1 MARYITWRLAS
12 AVLVV
17 LGVSV
22 VTFLFLHLEPG
33 SAARTLLG
41 EHATPRAIAALQK
54 EWGLN
59 QSLLNQFIRYMSD
72 LLHGNLGTS
81 FIYQVPASQLIGERI
96 GLTAALVGLAAI
108 FAVVVTVPLAT
119 LAASRKNKF
128 ADHAVRGVTVVGLGL
143 PAFWFGIVLIEIF
156 SIHLRWLPVGGIGSG
171 VGGYLESLIL
181 PAFTAALGI
190 IPILVRSLR
199 VGMIEILDAEFVAT
213 SRAKGMSEPHVLFSV
228 VARNAVVPTVTFLGL
243 NIAYLIGT
251 TVIVE
256 QVFNLNGLGSLLLSS
271 ILNRDFP
278 VVQAVTIV
286 LGTSVVLINLVT
298 DLAAARLDPRIRL
311 R

>member
-1 MARYITWRLAS
+1 MARYITWRIAS

-17 LGVSV
+17 FGVSV

-54 EWGLN
+54 QWGLN
-59 QSLLNQFIRYMSD
+59 ASLPSQFVRYISA
-72 LLHGNLGTS
+72 LFHGNLGTS
-81 FIYQVPASQLIGERI
+81 YIYEVPAAQLIGERI
-96 GLTAALVGLAAI
+96 GLTAALVGLAAL
-108 FAVVVTVPLAT
+108 FAVVVTVPLAA
-119 LAASRKNKF
+119 LAAARQNKF
-128 ADHAVRGVTVVGLGL
+128 SDHLVRGFTVLGLGL
-143 PAFWFGIVLIEIF
+143 PSFWFGIVLIEIF
-156 SIHLRWLPVGGIGSG
+156 SVHLHLLPVGGVGSG

-181 PAFTAALGI
+181 PAFTASLGI
-190 IPILVRSLR
+190 VPILVRSLR

-213 SRAKGMSEPHVLFSV
+213 ARAKGLSDRFVLFSI

-286 LGTSVVLINLVT
+286 LGASVVVINLLT

>member
-1 MARYITWRLAS
+1 MTRYITWRLAS

-17 LGVSV
+17 FGVSV

-54 EWGLN
+54 QWGLN
-59 QSLLNQFIRYMSD
+59 ASLFSQFIRFISG
-72 LLHGNLGTS
+72 LFHGNLGTS
-81 FIYQVPASQLIGERI
+81 YIYQVPASQLIGERI
-96 GLTAALVGLAAI
+96 GLTASLVGLAAL
-108 FAVVVTVPLAT
+108 FAILITVPLAT
-119 LAASRKNKF
+119 LAASRKNKV
-128 ADHAVRGVTVVGLGL
+128 ADHAVRGITVIGLGL

-156 SIHLRWLPVGGIGSG
+156 SVHLHLLPVGGIGSG
-171 VGGYLESLIL
+171 PAGYLESLIL
-181 PAFTAALGI
+181 PAITAAIGI
-190 IPILVRSLR
+190 VPILVRSLR

-213 SRAKGMSEPHVLFSV
+213 ARAKGLSERFVLFSV

-243 NIAYLIGT
+243 NIAYLVGS

-256 QVFNLNGLGSLLLSS
+256 QVFNLNGLGSLLLNS

-286 LGTSVVLINLVT
+286 LGTSVVLINLCT

>member
-12 AVLVV
+12 AVFVV
-17 LGVSV
+17 FGVSV

-59 QSLLNQFIRYMSD
+59 ESLPIQFIHYISD
-72 LLHGNLGTS
+72 LAHGNLGTS
-81 FIYQVPASQLIGERI
+81 YIYQVPASRLIGERI
-96 GLTAALVGLAAI
+96 GLTATLVALAAI
-108 FAVVVTVPLAT
+108 IAVLVTVPLAA
-119 LAASRKNKF
+119 LAAAHKDKF
-128 ADHAVRGVTVVGLGL
+128 ADHAVRGISVLGLGM
-143 PAFWFGIVLIEIF
+143 PSFWFGIVLIEIF
-156 SIHLRWLPVGGIGSG
+156 AVHLHLVPVGGIGSG
-171 VGGYLESLIL
+171 PAGYLESLIL
-181 PAFTAALGI
+181 PAITAAIGI
-190 IPILVRSLR
+190 VPILVRSLR
-199 VGMIEILDAEFVAT
+199 VGMIDILDAEFVVTA
-213 SRAKGMSEPHVLFSV
+213 RAKGLSERFVLVSV
-228 VARNAVVPTVTFLGL
+228 VARNAVVPTVTLLGL
-243 NIAYLIGT
+243 NIAYLVGT

-256 QVFNLNGLGSLLLSS
+256 QVFNLNGLGSLLINS

-286 LGTSVVLINLVT
+286 LGTSVVLINLAT

>member
-1 MARYITWRLAS
+1 MRRYIAWRLAS
-12 AVLVV
+12 AVLVMV
-17 LGVSV
+17 GVSV

-59 QSLLNQFIRYMSD
+59 ASLPSQFVRYISD

-81 FIYQVPASQLIGERI
+81 YIYQVPAAQLIGERI
-96 GLTAALVGLAAI
+96 GLTASLVGIAAL
-108 FAVVVTVPLAT
+108 FAIVVTVPLAA
-119 LAASRKNKF
+119 LAASRQDKF
-128 ADHAVRGVTVVGLGL
+128 ADHVVRGATVFGLGL
-143 PAFWFGIVLIEIF
+143 PSFWFGIVLIEIF
-156 SIHLRWLPVGGIGSG
+156 SVHLHLLPVGGIGSG

-181 PAFTAALGI
+181 PAFTAAIGI
-190 IPILVRSLR
+190 VPILVRSLR

-213 SRAKGMSEPHVLFSV
+213 ARAKGMSGSFVLFSI

-286 LGTSVVLINLVT
+286 LGAGVVLINLAT
-298 DLAAARLDPRIRL
+298 DLTAARLDPRIRL

>member
-1 MARYITWRLAS
+1 MTRYITWRLAS

-17 LGVSV
+17 FGVSV

-33 SAARTLLG
+33 NAARTLLG

-54 EWGLN
+54 QWGLN
-59 QSLLNQFIRYMSD
+59 ESLPIQFVHYLNA
-72 LLHGNLGTS
+72 LVHGNLGTS
-81 FIYQVPASQLIGERI
+81 YIYQVPASRLIGERI
-96 GLTAALVGLAAI
+96 GLTAALVGLAAL
-108 FAVVVTVPLAT
+108 FAIVITVPLAT
-119 LAASRKNKF
+119 LAAARKDKF
-128 ADHAVRGVTVVGLGL
+128 ADHAVRGLSVIGLGL
-143 PAFWFGIVLIEIF
+143 PSFWFGIVLIEIF
-156 SIHLRWLPVGGIGSG
+156 SVHLHWLPVGGIGSG

-181 PAFTAALGI
+181 PAITAAIGI
-190 IPILVRSLR
+190 VPILVRSLR

-213 SRAKGMSEPHVLFSV
+213 ARAKGMSEPFVLVSV
-228 VARNAVVPTVTFLGL
+228 VARNAVLPTITFLGL
-243 NIAYLIGT
+243 NIAYLVGA

-256 QVFNLNGLGSLLLSS
+256 QVFNLNGLGSLLLGS

-286 LGTSVVLINLVT
+286 MGTSVVLINLAT
-298 DLAAARLDPRIRL
+298 DLVAARLDPRIRL

>member
-1 MARYITWRLAS
+1 MRRYIAWRLAS
-12 AVLVV
+12 AVLVMV
-17 LGVSV
+17 GVSV

-59 QSLLNQFIRYMSD
+59 ASLPSQFVRYMSD
-72 LLHGNLGTS
+72 LAHGNLGTS
-81 FIYQVPASQLIGERI
+81 YIYEVPAATLIGERI
-96 GLTAALVGLAAI
+96 GLTAALVGLAAL
-108 FAVVVTVPLAT
+108 FAVVVTVPLAA
-119 LAASRKNKF
+119 LAASRKDKF
-128 ADHAVRGVTVVGLGL
+128 ADHAVRGITVFGLGL
-143 PAFWFGIVLIEIF
+143 PSFWFGIVLIEIF
-156 SIHLRWLPVGGIGSG
+156 SVHLHLLPVGGLGSG

-181 PAFTAALGI
+181 PAFTASIGI
-190 IPILVRSLR
+190 VPILVRSLR

-213 SRAKGMSEPHVLFSV
+213 ARAKGLSEPFVLFSV

-286 LGTSVVLINLVT
+286 LGASVVLINLVT
-298 DLAAARLDPRIRL
+298 DLTAARLDPRIRL

>member
-1 MARYITWRLAS
+1 MRRYIAWRLAS
-12 AVLVV
+12 AVLVMV
-17 LGVSV
+17 GVSV

-59 QSLLNQFIRYMSD
+59 ASLPSQFVRYMSD
-72 LLHGNLGTS
+72 LAHGNLGTS
-81 FIYQVPASQLIGERI
+81 YIYQVPAAQLIGERI
-96 GLTAALVGLAAI
+96 GLTAALVGLAAL
-108 FAVVVTVPLAT
+108 FAIVVTVPLAA
-119 LAASRKNKF
+119 LAASRKDKF
-128 ADHAVRGVTVVGLGL
+128 ADHAVRGITVFGLGL
-143 PAFWFGIVLIEIF
+143 PSFWFGIVLIEIF
-156 SIHLRWLPVGGIGSG
+156 SVHLHLLPVGGLGSG

-181 PAFTAALGI
+181 PAFTASIGI
-190 IPILVRSLR
+190 VPILVRSLR

-213 SRAKGMSEPHVLFSV
+213 ARAKGLSEPFVLFSV

-286 LGTSVVLINLVT
+286 LGASVVLINLVT
-298 DLAAARLDPRIRL
+298 DLTAARLDPRIRL

>member
-1 MARYITWRLAS
+1 MTRYITWRLAS

-17 LGVSV
+17 FGVSV

-33 SAARTLLG
+33 SAARSLLG
-41 EHATPRAIAALQK
+41 EHATAKSINALQTK
-54 EWGLN
+54 WGLN
-59 QSLLNQFIRYMSD
+59 ASLPSQFVRYISG

-81 FIYQVPASQLIGERI
+81 YIYQVPTSQLIGERI
-96 GLTAALVGLAAI
+96 GLTASLVGLAAL
-108 FAVVVTVPLAT
+108 FAIVITVPLASI
-119 LAASRKNKF
+119 AAARKDKL
-128 ADHAVRGVTVVGLGL
+128 ADHVVRGVSVVGLGL

-156 SIHLRWLPVGGIGSG
+156 SVHLHLLPVGGIGSG
-171 VGGYLESLIL
+171 LGGYLESLIL
-181 PAFTAALGI
+181 PAFTASLGI
-190 IPILVRSLR
+190 VPILVRSLR

-213 SRAKGMSEPHVLFSV
+213 ARAKGLSGPFVLVAV
-228 VARNAVVPTVTFLGL
+228 VARNALVPTVTFLGL
-243 NIAYLIGT
+243 NIAYLVGT

-256 QVFNLNGLGSLLLSS
+256 QVFNLNGLGSLLLGS

-278 VVQAVTIV
+278 VVQGVTIV
-286 LGTSVVLINLVT
+286 LGASVVLINLLT

>member
-17 LGVSV
+17 FGVSV
-22 VTFLFLHLEPG
+22 VTFLFLHIEPG

-59 QSLLNQFIRYMSD
+59 ASLPSQFVHYLNN
-72 LLHGNLGTS
+72 LVHGNLGTS
-81 FIYQVPASQLIGERI
+81 YIYQVPASTLIGERI
-96 GLTAALVGLAAI
+96 GLTASLVALAAL
-108 FAVVVTVPLAT
+108 FAIVLTVPLAA
-119 LAASRKNKF
+119 LAASQKDRF
-128 ADHAVRGVTVVGLGL
+128 ADHAVRGLSVIGLGF

-156 SIHLRWLPVGGIGSG
+156 SVHLHLLPVGGVGSG
-171 VGGYLESLIL
+171 PAGYLESLLL
-181 PAFTAALGI
+181 PAITAAIGI
-190 IPILVRSLR
+190 VPILVRSLR

-213 SRAKGMSEPHVLFSV
+213 ARSKGMSGPFVLFSI
-228 VARNAVVPTVTFLGL
+228 VARNALVPTVTLLGL
-243 NIAYLIGT
+243 NIAYLVGT

-286 LGTSVVLINLVT
+286 LGASVVFINLLT
-298 DLAAARLDPRIRL
+298 DLTAARLDPRIRL

>member
-1 MARYITWRLAS
+1 MARYIAGRLAA

-17 LGVSV
+17 FGVSV

-41 EHATPRAIAALQK
+41 EHATPRAIAALQR

-59 QSLLNQFIRYMSD
+59 ASLPSQFVRYINGII
-72 LLHGNLGTS
+72 HGNLGTS
-81 FIYQVPASQLIGERI
+81 YIYQIPTSRLIGERI
-96 GLTAALVGLAAI
+96 GLTAALVGLAAL
-108 FAVVVTVPLAT
+108 FAVVMTVPLAT
-119 LAASRKNKF
+119 LAAAKKDQF
-128 ADHAVRGVTVVGLGL
+128 ADHVVRGLSVLGLGF
-143 PAFWFGIVLIEIF
+143 PSFWFGIVLIEIF
-156 SIHLRWLPVGGIGSG
+156 SVHLHVLPVGGIGSG
-171 VGGYLESLIL
+171 FGGYLESLLL
-181 PAFTAALGI
+181 PAITAAIGI
-190 IPILVRSLR
+190 VPILVRSLR

-213 SRAKGMSEPHVLFSV
+213 ARAKGLREIFVLFSI
-228 VARNAVVPTVTFLGL
+228 VARNALIPTVTLLGL
-243 NIAYLIGT
+243 NIAYLIGS

-256 QVFNLNGLGSLLLSS
+256 QVFDLNGLGSLLLSS

-298 DLAAARLDPRIRL
+298 DLLAARLDPRIRL

>member
-1 MARYITWRLAS
+1 MRRYIAWRLAS
-12 AVLVV
+12 AVLVMV
-17 LGVSV
+17 GVSI

-59 QSLLNQFIRYMSD
+59 ASLPSQFVRYINN

-81 FIYQVPASQLIGERI
+81 YIYQVPAATLIGERI
-96 GLTAALVGLAAI
+96 GLTASLVGIAAL
-108 FAVVVTVPLAT
+108 FAIVVTVPLAA
-119 LAASRKNKF
+119 LAASRKDKF
-128 ADHAVRGVTVVGLGL
+128 ADHVVRGATVFGLGL
-143 PAFWFGIVLIEIF
+143 PSFWFGIVLIEIF
-156 SIHLRWLPVGGIGSG
+156 SVHLHLLPVGGIGSG

-181 PAFTAALGI
+181 PAFTAAIGI
-190 IPILVRSLR
+190 VPILVRSLR

-213 SRAKGMSEPHVLFSV
+213 ARAKGMSGSFVLFSI

-256 QVFNLNGLGSLLLSS
+256 QVFNLNGLGSLLLNS

-286 LGTSVVLINLVT
+286 LGAGVVLINLAT
-298 DLAAARLDPRIRL
+298 DLTAARLDPRIRL

>member
-17 LGVSV
+17 FGVSV
-22 VTFLFLHLEPG
+22 ITFLFLHLEPG

-41 EHATPRAIAALQK
+41 EHATPKAIAALQK

-59 QSLLNQFIRYMSD
+59 SSLVSQFGRYMSD
-72 LLHGNLGTS
+72 LVHGNLGTS
-81 FIYQVPASQLIGERI
+81 YIYQVPAAQLIGERI
-96 GLTAALVGLAAI
+96 GLTAALVGLAAL
-108 FAVVVTVPLAT
+108 FAVVITVPLAT
-119 LAASRKNKF
+119 LAAARQNKF
-128 ADHAVRGVTVVGLGL
+128 ADHAVRGLSVIGLGL

-156 SIHLRWLPVGGIGSG
+156 SIHLHLLPVGGVGTG

-181 PAFTAALGI
+181 PAITASLGI
-190 IPILVRSLR
+190 VPILVRSLR

-213 SRAKGMSEPHVLFSV
+213 ARAKGLSEPYVLFRI

-256 QVFNLNGLGSLLLSS
+256 QVFNLNGLGSLLLDS

-286 LGTSVVLINLVT
+286 LGTSVVVINLVT
-298 DLAAARLDPRIRL
+298 DLVAARLDPRIRL

>member
-1 MARYITWRLAS
+1 MTRYIAWRLAS

-17 LGVSV
+17 FGVSV

-33 SAARTLLG
+33 SAARSLLG
-41 EHATPRAIAALQK
+41 EHATARAIAALQK
-54 EWGLN
+54 QWGLN
-59 QSLLNQFIRYMSD
+59 ASLPSQFIRYLSG
-72 LLHGNLGTS
+72 LVHGNLGTS
-81 FIYQVPASQLIGERI
+81 YIYQVPASQLIGERI
-96 GLTAALVGLAAI
+96 GLTASLVGLASL
-108 FAVVVTVPLAT
+108 FAVVITVPLAAV
-119 LAASRKNKF
+119 AAARQDRA
-128 ADHAVRGVTVVGLGL
+128 ADHAIRGMTVLGLGL
-143 PAFWFGIVLIEIF
+143 PSFWFGIILIEIF
-156 SIHLRWLPVGGIGSG
+156 AVHLHWLPVGGVGSG
-171 VGGYLESLIL
+171 FGGYIESLIL
-181 PAFTAALGI
+181 PAITAAIGI
-190 IPILVRSLR
+190 VPILVRSLR

-213 SRAKGMSEPHVLFSV
+213 ARAKGLSEPFVLISI

-243 NIAYLIGT
+243 NIAYLIGS

-286 LGTSVVLINLVT
+286 MGSSVVFINLLT

>member
-1 MARYITWRLAS
+1 MRRYIAWRLAS
-12 AVLVV
+12 AVLVMV
-17 LGVSV
+17 GVSV

-59 QSLLNQFIRYMSD
+59 ASLPSQFVRYMSD
-72 LLHGNLGTS
+72 LAHGNLGRS
-81 FIYQVPASQLIGERI
+81 YIYQVPAAQLIGERI
-96 GLTAALVGLAAI
+96 GLTAALVGLAAL
-108 FAVVVTVPLAT
+108 FAIVVTVPLAA
-119 LAASRKNKF
+119 LAASRKDKF
-128 ADHAVRGVTVVGLGL
+128 ADHAVRGISVFGLGL
-143 PAFWFGIVLIEIF
+143 PSFWFGIVLIEIF
-156 SIHLRWLPVGGIGSG
+156 SVHLHLLPVGGLGSG

-181 PAFTAALGI
+181 PAFTASIGI
-190 IPILVRSLR
+190 VPILVRSLR

-213 SRAKGMSEPHVLFSV
+213 ARAKGLSEPFVLFSV

-286 LGTSVVLINLVT
+286 LGASVVLINLVT
-298 DLAAARLDPRIRL
+298 DLTAARLDPRIRL

>member
-1 MARYITWRLAS
+1 MRRYIAWRLAS
-12 AVLVV
+12 AVLVMV
-17 LGVSV
+17 GVSV

-59 QSLLNQFIRYMSD
+59 ASLPSQFIRYMSD
-72 LLHGNLGTS
+72 LAHGNLGTS
-81 FIYQVPASQLIGERI
+81 YIYQVPAAQLIGERI
-96 GLTAALVGLAAI
+96 GLTAALVGLAAV
-108 FAVVVTVPLAT
+108 FAVVVTVPLAA
-119 LAASRKNKF
+119 LAASHKDKF
-128 ADHAVRGVTVVGLGL
+128 ADHAVRGISVFGLGL
-143 PAFWFGIVLIEIF
+143 PSFWFGIVLIEIF
-156 SIHLRWLPVGGIGSG
+156 SVHLHLLPVGGLGSG

-181 PAFTAALGI
+181 PAFTASIGI
-190 IPILVRSLR
+190 VPILVRSLR

-213 SRAKGMSEPHVLFSV
+213 ARAKGLSEPFVIFSV

-286 LGTSVVLINLVT
+286 LGASVVLINLVT
-298 DLAAARLDPRIRL
+298 DLTAARLDPRIRL